1 MRRAKFRQVYR
12 KSKSKIWTPAIWTLS
27 DVAIWNRRRRWWTK
41 RQNAPV
47 TVQTAAIR
55 AHRPLMARL
64 RTVDTAGRK
73 RNGANIGTP
82 ATSRA
87 TGPWGTRLTEWITA
101 TLSSGFS
108 TTEAKGACLSP
119 GWSQRAIYE
128 PPIRIPSAKSRYTGV
143 CRLKFGKGRCA
154 TATG

>member
-1 MRRAKFRQVYR
+1 MRRAKFRHVYR

-27 DVAIWNRRRRWWTK
+27 DVAIWNRRRRWWMK

-47 TVQTAAIR
+47 AQTAAIR
-55 AHRPLMARL
+55 AHRPLTARL
-64 RTVDTAGRK
+64 RSTGMSGRK
-73 RNGANIGTP
+73 RNGVNIGTP

-87 TGPWGTRLTEWITA
+87 TGPLGTRLTAWITA

-108 TTEAKGACLSP
+108 TPEAKGACLSS

-143 CRLKFGKGRCA
+143 CRLKFGKVRCA

>member
-1 MRRAKFRQVYR
+1 MHWMR
-12 KSKSKIWTPAIWTLS
+12 SKWKRLSAAIWS
-27 DVAIWNRRRRWWTK
+27 SHSRWWMRPQGVPAT
-41 RQNAPV
+41 A
-47 TVQTAAIR
+47 QTAAIR
-55 AHRPLMARL
+55 AHRPSTARL
-64 RTVDTAGRK
+64 RTMDTAGRK

-82 ATSRA
+82 ATSKV
-87 TGPWGTRLTEWITA
+87 TGLWGTRLTAWITA

-108 TTEAKGACLSP
+108 TPEAKGACLSS
-119 GWSQRAIYE
+119 GWSQHAIYE